1 MLFAQVGLRD
11 FLFWSGG
18 FSIRIVCDFCIASEL
33 WDLIRVKGRRVL
45 QPGGFGLKRLWVKW
59 FGL

>member
-11 FLFWSGG
+11 FLF

-45 QPGGFGLKRLWVKW
+45 QPGGLWVKW
-59 FGL
+59 FVL